1 VRESREKETKK
12 QKIYTEKKRRE
23 KKERKAKEQHIEE
36 NRLQKK
42 NNPEISQ
49 NKASIFIVFL
59 IPSSRKLLRKPKRKK
74 AYKWTQKEDKGKQ

>member
-12 QKIYTEKKRRE
+12 QKIYTEK

>member
-12 QKIYTEKKRRE
+12 QKIYTEK

-74 AYKWTQKEDKGKQ
+74 AYKWTQKEDKGKH